1 MADLSVYFFFC
12 SENFILCRGDEFSR
26 VPFLVPSLVHRL
38 NSSIYRTRKSPPRGT
53 ATTLNVN
60 FLLIYRM
67 IGLYFSDGLMQFSFS
82 MNINQEG
89 GFTDITFARLLH
101 IESYSKERSFM
112 HTGFTLRCFANIL
125 QSTFQISI
133 TNLTKTK
140 IKYLVLLKIL
150 SQS

>member
-26 VPFLVPSLVHRL
+26 VPFFVPSLVHRL
-38 NSSIYRTRKSPPRGT
+38 NSRKSPPRGT

-125 QSTFQISI
+125 LSTFQISI